1 MKLSQLL
8 FLCLVLLAFVTK
20 GQDLNI
26 KFEHISIEQGLTQ
39 SNVQCVFQDHE
50 GFMWFGTYD
59 GLNKYD
65 GYKIIPYRNNADD
78 TTSIADNYIN
88 TIYEDHEQVLWFGTR
103 GGGLCMYDKRKD
115 NFTTYNGY
123 TGFLRSLLSNNIKSI
138 LEDRY
143 NKIWIGTAQG
153 LYNFDRKTGKFIP
166 VNINFKGKNTNHNII
181 KILEDKSGM
190 LWIVTDKGI
199 CKFRQV
205 EKKVLKWYQ
214 MPEDKDSPELINT
227 AMFNRVGDLWIG
239 TNKGVKILDRMTDNM
254 VSFSHS
260 AKDPAGL
267 SDNEVTSL
275 LQADNGFIWV
285 GTAKGGLNKFNPK
298 TKKFQ
303 CYRNEATNPMSLSVD
318 NVMAIYQDRT
328 GNLWIGTSLGGVNK
342 WDSHGQGFELM
353 RQNPFSANSLS
364 SSQVRCILAEDDDRL
379 WIGTVDGGLNLWD
392 PKTSKMTHWE
402 HEANKPNSLSH
413 NHVRT
418 ILKDKS
424 NNLWIGT
431 DGGGLDYFNPKTG
444 KFKNYH
450 NDAANPN
457 SLPSNSVWK
466 VVLDNHDNLWV
477 GTNGG
482 GLAKLNPDKETFT
495 VYAYDPKSPESLS
508 DNKVTTLFIDH
519 NEDLWIGTFGGGLNK
534 FDQSAT
540 TFIHYK
546 YDRNDSHTIGN
557 DRIYSI
563 LEDKS
568 NHLWIGTK
576 GCLNKFNPESEDF
589 IRITEEDG
597 LPNDVVMG
605 VIEDDKSNLWIST
618 NNGLCKF
625 NTKTKRIRNYDA
637 KNGLQSNEFLVGSF
651 FAAKNK
657 KVYFGGINGLNSFYP
672 DSIKI
677 NDTKPQL
684 AFTDFKL
691 FNQSVLPGPK
701 SVLKQSVNY
710 TKTITLNYNQN
721 NFSFEFA
728 ALHYS
733 QPDKNLYAYM
743 MESFDKDWIY
753 TSSKH
758 RVATYTNLDPGTYVF
773 KVIGANCDGV
783 WNKEGISIV
792 VVIEPPIWA
801 TWWFRFTVILVFI
814 TSAVTWYRMRINKVE
829 KQKKLLEQQVN
840 ERTAEVEKQKK
851 ELESQKNALE
861 EQNEKIELRNSQ
873 IRSSIRYAQ
882 TIQQAIL
889 PLQENIDKIAKNFI
903 IYRPKDI
910 VSGDFYWHSMVPANG
925 NELEK
930 NFVATVDCT
939 GHGVPGAFM
948 SMIGSR
954 LLSEIVNERKVYVP
968 SQILE
973 LLDKE
978 IKVALRQDRTD
989 NNDGMDI
996 CLCLL
1001 EHIDGNKMKVTY
1013 SAAKRPLY
1021 YQTRASKDVLSVK
1034 GNIRSIGGYH
1044 TIMFRPDFEDHT
1056 IVLEKGDRLFLT
1068 TDGYVDQNDAD
1079 RKRFG
1084 SSKFT
1089 NLIKVNSD
1097 TSLHELKKVLEKE
1110 LDFFMQD
1117 VEQRD
1122 DISIICIEV

>member
-8 FLCLVLLAFVTK
+8 FLCLVLSFVVAK

-39 SNVQCVFQDHE
+39 SNVQCIFQDRE

-65 GYKIIPYRNNADD
+65 GYKIIPYRNNSDD

-88 TIYEDHEQVLWFGTR
+88 TIYEDKSGTLWFGTR
-103 GGGLCMYDKRKD
+103 GGGLCMYDKRRD
-115 NFTTYNGY
+115 AFTTYNGY

-138 LEDRY
+138 LEDRHG
-143 NKIWIGTAQG
+143 NFWVGTAQG
-153 LYNFDRKTGKFIP
+153 LYNFDRNTGKFVP

-181 KILEDKSGM
+181 KILEDKGGL
-190 LWIVTDKGI
+190 LWIVTDRGI
-199 CKFRQV
+199 CKFKQTD
-205 EKKVLKWYQ
+205 KQVLKWYK
-214 MPEDKDSPELINT
+214 MSDENVPEFINT
-227 AMFNRVGDLWIG
+227 AAFNKIGELWIG
-239 TNKGVKILDRMTDNM
+239 TNKGIKILDRLTDNLTNL
-254 VSFSHS
+254 SHS
-260 AKDPAGL
+260 SKSGNSL
-267 SDNEVTSL
+267 SDNDVTSI
-275 LQADNGFIWV
+275 LQLDNGFIWV
-285 GTAKGGLNKFNPK
+285 GTSKGGVNRYNPK
-298 TKKFQ
+298 NKQFQ
-303 CYRNEATNPMSLSVD
+303 SYKNDPTNPMSLSVD
-318 NVMAIYQDRT
+318 NVMSIFQDRT
-328 GNLWIGTSLGGVNK
+328 GNLWVGTSLGGVNK

-353 RQNPFSANSLS
+353 RQNPFSTNSLS
-364 SSQVRCILAEDDDRL
+364 SSQVRCIYADDDDKL
-379 WIGTVDGGLNLWD
+379 WVGTVDGGLNMWD
-392 PKTSKMTHWE
+392 PKTSKMTRWE
-402 HEANKPNSLSH
+402 HDPNRANSLSH

-418 ILKDKS
+418 ILKDKQ
-424 NNLWIGT
+424 NNFWIGT

-450 NDAANPN
+450 NDKSNPL
-457 SLPSNSVWK
+457 SLPSNNVWK
-466 VVLDNHDNLWV
+466 VVLDAHDNLWV

-482 GLAKLNPDKETFT
+482 GLAKLNPDRETFT
-495 VYAYDPKSPESLS
+495 VYSYDPKNPESLS

-519 NEDLWIGTFGGGLNK
+519 TDGLWIGTFGGGLNR
-534 FDQSAT
+534 FDQSAS

-546 YDRNDSHTIGN
+546 YDRNDPNTIGN
-557 DRIYSI
+557 DRVYSI
-563 LEDKS
+563 HEDKS

-605 VIEDDKSNLWIST
+605 VIEDDKNNLWIST
-618 NNGLCKF
+618 NIGLCKF
-625 NTKTKRIRNYDA
+625 NTKTKRIRNYDV
-637 KNGLQSNEFLVGSF
+637 KNGLQSNEFLVGSY

-684 AFTDFKL
+684 VFTDFKL
-691 FNQSVLPGPK
+691 FNQSIVPGPK
-701 SVLKQSVNY
+701 SVLKQAVNF
-710 TKTITLNYNQN
+710 TQSIVLDYNQN

-733 QPDKNLYAYM
+733 QPDKNLYAYRM
-743 MESFDKDWIY
+743 DKFDKDWIF
-753 TSSKH
+753 TSSRH
-758 RVATYTNLDPGTYVF
+758 RVATYTNLDPGTYTF
-773 KVIGANCDGV
+773 RVIGANCDGV
-783 WNKEGISIV
+783 WNKEGISII

-801 TWWFRFTVILVFI
+801 TWWFRFGVVLILI
-814 TSAVTWYRMRINKVE
+814 TSAMAWYRVRINRIE
-829 KQKKLLEQQVN
+829 KQKKLLEQQVV
-840 ERTAEVEKQKK
+840 ERTAEVEKQKE
-851 ELESQKNALE
+851 ELKLQKDALE
-861 EQNEKIELRNSQ
+861 EQNEKIELKNSQ

-910 VSGDFYWHSMVPANG
+910 VSGDFYWHSMVPATAG
-925 NELEK
+925 QPEL

-954 LLSEIVNERKVYVP
+954 LLSEIVNERKVYSP
-968 SQILE
+968 ADILE
-973 LLDKE
+973 LLDHE
-978 IKVALRQDRTD
+978 IKLALRQDRTD

-996 CLCLL
+996 CLCLI
-1001 EHIDGNKMKVTY
+1001 ERVSSKEIKVTY

-1021 YQTRASKDVLSVK
+1021 YQTRASKEVLSIK

-1044 TIMFRPDFEDHT
+1044 TIMFRPPFENHT
-1056 IVLEKGDRLFLT
+1056 INLEKGDRLFLT
-1068 TDGYVDQNDAD
+1068 TDGYVDQNDAE

-1089 NLIKVNSD
+1089 NLIKVNSE
-1097 TSLHELKKVLEKE
+1097 TSMHELKKVLEKE
-1110 LDFFMQD
+1110 LDAFMQD